1 MNQTGKQRVFYYP
14 PFSCFVLKR
23 LPANLLIHIHQFQR
37 KFKLRN
43 LRHFHNIIQYAT
55 VTVTITVSLCLFNTM
70 LLSWLTIYVSMESL
84 LT

>member
-14 PFSCFVLKR
+14 PFSCFCIETLTRQSSNSHPPVS
-23 LPANLLIHIHQFQR
+23 AQVQTA
-37 KFKLRN
+37 KFVSFFN
-43 LRHFHNIIQYAT
+43 SIQYST

-70 LLSWLTIYVSMESL
+70 LFSWLTIYVSMESL